1 MIKLIPLKYQVS
13 AIHANSDAWFNAT
26 DMAAMFGKRPTEW
39 QRLPETERYI
49 TALCNKYEVGKSHFV
64 KTIRGGNTAKQGTW
78 LHSKLAICFA
88 QWLDMDFAIWCDEQI
103 EAMLSDGQTWQ
114 KQRTELA
121 SITTLRNR
129 FIEQK
134 RTAEG
139 KAPKSHKYIKESQVI
154 NEALTGKRAAID
166 RNTLNLEAVRMLDK
180 LEQENV
186 LMLFLNKSYSERKQC
201 LLDLAEPLRQQMQ
214 TVSKHPAYELNT

>member
-1 MIKLIPLKYQVS
+1 MIKLIPLKYQGS

-64 KTIRGGNTAKQGTW
+64 KTTRGGNTAKQGTW
-78 LHSKLAICFA
+78 LHSKLAIRFA

-114 KQRTELA
+114 KHRTDLA

-134 RTAEG
+134 RTAEC
-139 KAPKSHKYIKESQVI
+139 KVTERHHYSNESLVV

-166 RNTLNLEAVRMLDK
+166 RNTLSLEAVRMLDK

-186 LMLFLNKSYSERKQC
+186 LMLLQSTPYPERKQR
-201 LLDLAEPLRQQMQ
+201 LFDLAAPVRQQIQ
-214 TVSKHPAYELNT
+214 IALASRVAA